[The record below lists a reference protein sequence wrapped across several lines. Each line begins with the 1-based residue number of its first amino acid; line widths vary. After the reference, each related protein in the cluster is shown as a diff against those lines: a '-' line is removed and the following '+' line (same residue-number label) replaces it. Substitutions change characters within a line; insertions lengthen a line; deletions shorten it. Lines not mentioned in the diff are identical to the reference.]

1 MEKERLVENVKTWI
15 DLDNEI
21 KLLQKEIKQ
30 RRQKKKE
37 LTNDLVSVMKNN
49 EIDCFDT
56 KSCKLIYTKRKVKAP
71 LSKKHLI
78 TSLSTFF
85 NNDTEK
91 AQELGKYIMNS
102 REQKTRESIRQKLLK
117 N

>member
-56 KSCKLIYTKRKVKAP
+56 KSCKLIYTKLKF
-71 LSKKHLI
+71 SQDI
-78 TSLSTFF
+78 EF
-85 NNDTEK
+85 
-91 AQELGKYIMNS
+91 
-102 REQKTRESIRQKLLK
+102 QKSILLK
-117 N
+117 GNPFFRDYERSQEQLHML